1 MSEIESDF
9 FRFTLN
15 KKKIIRDS
23 KRITK
28 NSPNTIY

>member
-1 MSEIESDF
+1 MKEIENDF

-15 KKKIIRDS
+15 MKKIIRDS

-28 NSPNTIY
+28 DSPNNIY

>member
-1 MSEIESDF
+1 MSEMENDF

-23 KRITK
+23 KRMTK
-28 NSPNTIY
+28 DSPNTIY

>member
-1 MSEIESDF
+1 MKEIDNDF

-23 KRITK
+23 KIITK
-28 NSPNTIY
+28 DSPNNIY